1 MKKKRPST
9 TPPHTTLHNGSIKH
23 SRAVGMSRMTM
34 VRKQQGGRRS
44 RLRLMVCASSRV
56 KQSVIGFQLI
66 SFSLHYLLIHYTHYI
81 VSDHTRAYTIH
92 LIQRIHLTDRS
103 KSRPS
108 STMPSILRR
117 RRSQHKPTQASPLR
131 PSLSLPDIT
140 SPLLDTGKWEW
151 DEVPDLITSAHVTSP
166 NITSTSTPQS
176 SSVRNRAPS
185 LVRDSNSP
193 VQFHC
198 PFTPWQIV
206 GENNYGSPSAGRG
219 LGKGDFRDMNK
230 WRASAV
236 SQKSAQTTVDMRRK
250 ARNRVK
256 ALESLNVVVAGGKGS
271 GKTR

>member
-1 MKKKRPST
+1 
-9 TPPHTTLHNGSIKH
+9 
-23 SRAVGMSRMTM
+23 
-34 VRKQQGGRRS
+34 
-44 RLRLMVCASSRV
+44 
-56 KQSVIGFQLI
+56 
-66 SFSLHYLLIHYTHYI
+66 
-81 VSDHTRAYTIH
+81 
-92 LIQRIHLTDRS
+92 
-103 KSRPS
+103 
-108 STMPSILRR
+108 MPSILRR

-166 NITSTSTPQS
+166 NIITTTSTPQS

-193 VQFHC
+193 VQYHR
-198 PFTPWQIV
+198 PFTPWQVV
-206 GENNYGSPSAGRG
+206 GENNYGSPSTGRG
-219 LGKGDFRDMNK
+219 LGLGMGMGMGFGKGDFRDMNT
-230 WRASAV
+230 WRASAA

-250 ARNRVK
+250 ARNRGK